1 MAELVVKLPQK
12 EYQTF
17 RRKVAILNSKGI
29 KLDYSVAHAKK
40 RVVKL
45 TMHKEY
51 DWNMLDKLC
60 EVI

>member
-1 MAELVVKLPQK
+1 MLVVSLPQK

-17 RRKVAILNSKGI
+17 RRKVAILSSKGV
-29 KLDYSVAHAKK
+29 KLNYSVAHAKK

-51 DWNMLDKLC
+51 DWATLDKLC
-60 EVI
+60 EVS